1 MSPLCLNVFLFAC
14 LLHAFT
20 HFKDQGLLKMDGPLG
35 IWREKKNHSSPG
47 IVFQGHP
54 VFLELIEHSTV
65 SSVLS
70 R

>member
-1 MSPLCLNVFLFAC
+1 M
-14 LLHAFT
+14 

-35 IWREKKNHSSPG
+35 IWREREKNHTSPG

-54 VFLELIEHSTV
+54 VFLELIEHNAV